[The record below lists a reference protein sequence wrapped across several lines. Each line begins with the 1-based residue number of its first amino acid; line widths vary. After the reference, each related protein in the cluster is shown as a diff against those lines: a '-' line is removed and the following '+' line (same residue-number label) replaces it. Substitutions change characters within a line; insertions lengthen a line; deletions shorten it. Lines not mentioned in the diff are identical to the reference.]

1 MAWLLSGA
9 LLPPAVLPATAQAS
23 PSGSPPCPLQA
34 FSRSHPTV
42 RHPAGS
48 RSLRSVPPLPFPR
61 QPAGAE
67 RSLVGGIRRHRLEPQ
82 PCGSPQNKAGTSG
95 PPAIWASIC
104 KRRDPRNDL
113 HAGGSRE
120 NLGRTHKCEK
130 SAASHRLR
138 VFLSAHLH
146 TPSSSETLFLQ
157 RRSQVA
163 SSKNPGKAGTEA
175 PCPSRYI
182 PNSGAS
188 FITEKPPSLGI
199 AHQSM
204 LDTESLPPPSPGLK
218 MPSYSFGSLTP
229 APFKQPG

>member
-1 MAWLLSGA
+1 MGSEDSGWSLSRAAPHKTRQAPPDLQQFG
-9 LLPPAVLPATAQAS
+9 LPSANGEIL
-23 PSGSPPCPLQA
+23 
-34 FSRSHPTV
+34 
-42 RHPAGS
+42 
-48 RSLRSVPPLPFPR
+48 
-61 QPAGAE
+61 
-67 RSLVGGIRRHRLEPQ
+67 
-82 PCGSPQNKAGTSG
+82 GTT
-95 PPAIWASIC
+95 C
-104 KRRDPRNDL
+104 M
-113 HAGGSRE
+113 RE
-120 NLGRTHKCEK
+120 GQGRTWGELTSEK
-130 SAASHRLR
+130 SAASQRLR

-146 TPSSSETLFLQ
+146 PPSSSETLFLQ

-163 SSKNPGKAGTEA
+163 SGKNPGKAGTEA

>member
-1 MAWLLSGA
+1 MKGATGPGAAPLDPPRLGLERGAWGQPSGPEAPVAWLLSGA

-48 RSLRSVPPLPFPR
+48 RPLRSVPPLPFPR

-67 RSLVGGIRRHRLEPQ
+67 RSLVGGIRRLRLEPQ

-120 NLGRTHKCEK
+120 NLGRTHK
-130 SAASHRLR
+130 
-138 VFLSAHLH
+138 
-146 TPSSSETLFLQ
+146 
-157 RRSQVA
+157 
-163 SSKNPGKAGTEA
+163 
-175 PCPSRYI
+175 
-182 PNSGAS
+182 
-188 FITEKPPSLGI
+188 
-199 AHQSM
+199 
-204 LDTESLPPPSPGLK
+204 
-218 MPSYSFGSLTP
+218 
-229 APFKQPG
+229 